1 MTLDVLYTA
10 RDVSVILLALEFMV
24 LAAVPL
30 VILYFI
36 NRGLRHVVREARP
49 FLHQVVGYA
58 GQGLQAIEKGL
69 NAIASPFIWVHV
81 QYAALTGFWRRWR
94 WGQRQ

>member
-1 MTLDVLYTA
+1 MTLDILYTA

-36 NRGLRHVVREARP
+36 TRGLRHVVREARP
-49 FLHQVVGYA
+49 FLRQVVGYA
-58 GQGLQAIEKGL
+58 DQGLHAIEKGL
-69 NAIASPFIWVHV
+69 SAIARPFVWLHV
-81 QYAALTGFWRRWR
+81 QHAALTGFWRRWR
-94 WGQRQ
+94 WAQRQ